1 MKNFFRYCAIGI
13 LMVSSC
19 KVDPSIDPELLPH
32 THAHDLSIPV
42 GLPDMIIPK
51 NNPLTEEGI
60 ALGRKLFYDPILS
73 KNGTI
78 SCASCHRQSFAFSDT
93 SIQFS
98 LGIDGLEGTRNAMPL
113 FNLGYQKKF
122 FWDGGAASLEDQV
135 IAPIQNPVEMHET
148 LSAVLSKLQ
157 SHPEYPALFQK
168 AFASSQITTT
178 MLMKAIAQFERT
190 MISGNS
196 KFDQYLRGQAT
207 LSQQEQLGMNLYMQ
221 EDKGDCFHCHTLG
234 STFSDFEFRNNGL
247 DAVPVDPGRYLVTL
261 NESDRGKFKTPSL
274 RNIEVTAPYMH
285 DGRFSTLQEVLNH
298 YNSGFIV
305 NELTD
310 PNLAIL
316 SKNRMT
322 QQEMD
327 AIIAFLKTLTDYE
340 FLTNPRFSKP

>member
-1 MKNFFRYCAIGI
+1 
-13 LMVSSC
+13 
-19 KVDPSIDPELLPH
+19 
-32 THAHDLSIPV
+32 
-42 GLPDMIIPK
+42 
-51 NNPLTEEGI
+51 
-60 ALGRKLFYDPILS
+60 
-73 KNGTI
+73 
-78 SCASCHRQSFAFSDT
+78 
-93 SIQFS
+93 
-98 LGIDGLEGTRNAMPL
+98 
-113 FNLGYQKKF
+113 
-122 FWDGGAASLEDQV
+122 
-135 IAPIQNPVEMHET
+135 
-148 LSAVLSKLQ
+148 
-157 SHPEYPALFQK
+157 
-168 AFASSQITTT
+168 
-178 MLMKAIAQFERT
+178 
-190 MISGNS
+190 
-196 KFDQYLRGQAT
+196 
-207 LSQQEQLGMNLYMQ
+207 MQ